1 VNDFTQTLK
10 WWDARQYAE
19 DYFSGNTEISRII
32 CGLVYVAYYYGTLA
46 RWERWGRPAR
56 WLYDCFQKI
65 SGGVPFPRRTGK
77 IPAGQLTP
85 NVSYGLKPGD
95 TVRVKSYREILL
107 TLDTQGFNRGLHWDA
122 ELVPYCGKTYRVKT
136 RVERFVDEKTGR
148 LKKLKTPAVILDGV
162 YCRSRYSNRKMF
174 CPRAIYSWWREIWLE
189 RVLDAPQVESK
200 EAGQSNDPRPRFGS
214 MGPGNPV
221 VVGCD
226 LRCPAPPAEGAHLG
240 EHRTSVVIHR

>member
-1 VNDFTQTLK
+1 
-10 WWDARQYAE
+10 
-19 DYFSGNTEISRII
+19 
-32 CGLVYVAYYYGTLA
+32 
-46 RWERWGRPAR
+46 
-56 WLYDCFQKI
+56 
-65 SGGVPFPRRTGK
+65 
-77 IPAGQLTP
+77 
-85 NVSYGLKPGD
+85 VSYGLKPGD

-148 LKKLKTPAVILDGV
+148 LKKLRTPAVILDGV

-174 CPRAIYSWWREIWLE
+174 CPRAIYGWWREIWLE
-189 RVLDAPQVESK
+189 RVLDAPRVESK
-200 EAGQSNDPRPRFGS
+200 VGQSNDPRLS

-226 LRCPAPPAEGAHLG
+226 LRHSAPPAERAYLG
-240 EHRTSVVIHR
+240 EHRKSVVGAQMKPRDPLRRGNPWSSATVVGWPPAKMW